1 VFGLNEL
8 EVNSGFILLYPHEGP
23 IEGRGCLWPL
33 QNDAKTV
40 FRKKRGDSA
49 LRSGCIEIVVLNVK
63 ANQAT
68 PQVSLLL
75 GLT

>member
-1 VFGLNEL
+1 MKP
-8 EVNSGFILLYPHEGP
+8 LL
-23 IEGRGCLWPL
+23 RGGGALWSL

-40 FRKKRGDSA
+40 FRKKRVDSA